1 MKPRYLLPLA
11 LLFSLSLNAQLY
23 FPPSDAEQWE
33 TIPAEDLGWCQTE
46 IDTLYDFLEDNN
58 TKAFIVLKDGKIV
71 LEQYFNEH
79 DANTN
84 WYWASA
90 GKTLM
95 AFLTGLAQQE
105 GYLSID
111 APTSDYLG
119 EGWTDCAPE
128 QEAAITVWNQ
138 LTMTSGLDDGVAAPF
153 CTLDTCLQCLAAPGT
168 RWAYHN
174 GPYTLLRDVVENATG
189 LTINTY
195 HRQRLRNP
203 IGMDGFFIE
212 QGYNNLYLSTA
223 RSMARFGLL
232 ILNHGNWAG
241 TPIMADTA
249 YFNAMVTPSQ
259 ELNESY
265 GYLWWL
271 NGQSSYMIP
280 QLQLAFDGPMAPNAP
295 DDMISALGKNG
306 QIINV
311 VPSQNLVMIRMGNA
325 PEDALVPFLLN
336 DQIWGYFNE
345 LDCNPVATQDGTTAP
360 KLRLFP
366 NPAAD
371 QLYLELPAQLAGEN
385 YLIYDA
391 LGRLVQE
398 GQLNRAI
405 NIQELNTGVHTLVWK
420 GGAQRFVK
428 R

>member
-1 MKPRYLLPLA
+1 MKPLYLLALA
-11 LLFSLSLNAQLY
+11 LLYSLPLTAQLY
-23 FPPSDAEQWE
+23 FPPNTNGAWE
-33 TIPAEDLGWCQTE
+33 TTPPENLGWCQPE

-79 DANTN
+79 DAETN

-95 AFLTGLAQQE
+95 AFLTGMAQQE

-111 APTSDYLG
+111 DPTANHLG
-119 EGWTDCAPE
+119 EGWTGCDPE
-128 QEAAITVWNQ
+128 QEALITIWHQ
-138 LTMTSGLDDGVAAPF
+138 LTMTSGLDDGVPDPF
-153 CTLDTCLQCLAAPGT
+153 CTLDSCLQCLAAPGN

-174 GPYTLLRDVVENATG
+174 APYTLLREVVENATG
-189 LTINTY
+189 LTINAY

-203 IGMDGFFIE
+203 IGMNGFFIE

-232 ILNHGNWAG
+232 VLNQGKWAG

-259 ELNESY
+259 ALNESY

-271 NGQSSYMIP
+271 NGQSSYMVP
-280 QLQLAFDGPMAPNAP
+280 QLQLVFDGPMAPNAP

-306 QIINV
+306 QILNV

-345 LDCNPVATQDGTTAP
+345 LNCSPVATQSGTPAP
-360 KLRLFP
+360 NIRLFP
-366 NPAAD
+366 NPATD
-371 QLYLELPAQLAGEN
+371 QLYLELPAQLAGES
-385 YLIYDA
+385 YLVYDA

-398 GQLNRAI
+398 GRLNKVI
-405 NIQELNTGVHTLVWK
+405 NIQELNTGMHTLVWK
-420 GGAQRFVK
+420 GGAQRFLK
-428 R
+428 N